1 MKASGQETDLQDKV
15 HKLEKTEKRC
25 AHLDQKLETTI
36 KQTEAPRISHPN
48 VIVIEYQRVL
58 QVKEVK

>member
-15 HKLEKTEKRC
+15 RKLEKTEKRC

-36 KQTEAPRISHPN
+36 RQKHPASVIQMSLSIS
-48 VIVIEYQRVL
+48 VFSKLKR
-58 QVKEVK
+58 